1 MTFHHFINFKILP
14 LFFYN
19 KSTKAGGVA
28 IYLRKKYAGIILE
41 NYSFQLPHVES
52 LLITVTKPYKFIV
65 GIVYKPPNAS
75 TDDFLQFINDTA
87 EYLITQNVP
96 CYLLGDFNINLLKD
110 EKKANDLINLLYS
123 HNFFPTITKP
133 TRVTKHSASLIDH
146 IWSNNLQNL
155 EASGILYTSLSDHF
169 PIFNVFS
176 NKLKNSQPSST
187 VSFVKRIF
195 NPASF
200 ESFRLALASYNW
212 IPDMIDNDV
221 NESYKNYMQ
230 NFKSLYDQHFHFKRY
245 NCKENIQVNHT

>member
-1 MTFHHFINFKILP
+1 MILYELDIDFDIIGLCETRLNNDISSLYKLQNFTSFL
-14 LFFYN
+14 YN

-123 HNFFPTITKP
+123 HNFFPTVTKP
-133 TRVTKHSASLIDH
+133 IRVTKHSASLIDH

-155 EASGILYTSLSDHF
+155 EASGILY
-169 PIFNVFS
+169 
-176 NKLKNSQPSST
+176 
-187 VSFVKRIF
+187 
-195 NPASF
+195 
-200 ESFRLALASYNW
+200 
-212 IPDMIDNDV
+212 
-221 NESYKNYMQ
+221 
-230 NFKSLYDQHFHFKRY
+230 RY
-245 NCKENIQVNHT
+245 ILE